1 MSESTEIKDQETG
14 QDTVKEEVETPQV
27 EAASDVVDTAEDVV
41 ETASDVV
48 DTAQDV
54 VETEVVEAA
63 PAPVAEPEEPAQ
75 PEVEAAAEEEEEPEP
90 EPAIKVYD
98 NPAFKWYIVNVRT
111 SCENTAKAQIE
122 ERATSK
128 GLLEKFG
135 NILVPAENVVELVKG
150 KKATRSRKF
159 FPGYI
164 FVQMDLTD
172 ETWHLVK
179 SCSKVTGFVGGGKR
193 PPEVPEHEVMKV
205 TQQMETGAEKAIPK
219 VKFVLG
225 ESVTV
230 IDGPFSNF
238 NGTVEEINQ
247 EKGKVKV
254 LVSIFG
260 RPTPVELDFVQVE
273 KA

>member
-1 MSESTEIKDQETG
+1 MENENQSANTNTNQ
-14 QDTVKEEVETPQV
+14 
-27 EAASDVVDTAEDVV
+27 
-41 ETASDVV
+41 
-48 DTAQDV
+48 
-54 VETEVVEAA
+54 
-63 PAPVAEPEEPAQ
+63 
-75 PEVEAAAEEEEEPEP
+75 
-90 EPAIKVYD
+90 
-98 NPAFKWYIVNVRT
+98 NFKWYIVNTQT
-111 SCENTAKAQIE
+111 SCEATAKASIE
-122 ERATSK
+122 ERARSL
-128 GLLEKFG
+128 GFEAKFG
-135 NILVPAENVVELVKG
+135 DILIPAENVVELVKG

-164 FVQMDLTD
+164 FVQMELTD

-179 SCSKVTGFVGGGKR
+179 NASKVTGFVGGKTR
-193 PPEVPEHEVMKV
+193 PPEVPEHEVLRV
-205 TQQMETGAEKAIPK
+205 TKQMETGAEKAIPK
-219 VKFVLG
+219 VNFQVG

-260 RPTPVELDFVQVE
+260 RPTPVELDFVQVD